1 MVAGDALSVFRGFW
15 DSAAAGA
22 NLPRPPFIFRGQVE
36 NQNLAPAE
44 SHGWQ
49 CHCVAEMTTI
59 ASAARRVPK
68 FLGGRVYFDP
78 SLRRVTKSFNTDPS
92 RNFSSSG
99 GNGSGPGLHP
109 TGLGLSRKISAEVMQ
124 TISAL
129 PEVSAVMPDDK
140 TIPPKLSLAEQ
151 ISSLKRAEEI
161 FQQFG
166 GATGG
171 GGGSNDHLDAVRM
184 MLADRLNLAGKFD
197 ETAVCIESILH
208 VGNEHEA
215 SGVDNKSFELNIALA
230 KAQFHGG
237 SGLISA
243 AERAVDIATEVDDV
257 SIASLRQGVAMNAL
271 ALAKLACT
279 AYADES
285 SMPDQLANEV
295 DECREM
301 LSMATSILN
310 NKPNNGVDAML
321 TQSYTLAEAS
331 SSSNQG
337 IAEMLHNSLRA
348 KAMGYDTIPSAESAL
363 KCWNAGLNRLEQVSA
378 SIPLADV
385 LSSRLR
391 ANIAMA
397 LLGTAMHDGNSS
409 SKIGEED
416 LKIASENA
424 SKSLRLLDGISEQ
437 SSPPSDDAREALRTL
452 SGRSLRLVA
461 DCYARGGSAVTAE
474 GLYQSALDLL
484 NDDKYD
490 THGGPLALIERREVY
505 NSYATLCANWE
516 KRSGDSDNMKEKAQ
530 KLEGQIGGCW
540 QRKPYAYSGLWL
552 FSTTDLNMSL

>member
-1 MVAGDALSVFRGFW
+1 
-15 DSAAAGA
+15 
-22 NLPRPPFIFRGQVE
+22 
-36 NQNLAPAE
+36 
-44 SHGWQ
+44 
-49 CHCVAEMTTI
+49 
-59 ASAARRVPK
+59 
-68 FLGGRVYFDP
+68 
-78 SLRRVTKSFNTDPS
+78 
-92 RNFSSSG
+92 
-99 GNGSGPGLHP
+99 
-109 TGLGLSRKISAEVMQ
+109 
-124 TISAL
+124 
-129 PEVSAVMPDDK
+129 MPDDK
-140 TIPPKLSLAEQ
+140 SIPPKLSLAEQ

-208 VGNEHEA
+208 VSNGHEA
-215 SGVDNKSFELNIALA
+215 SRVDNTSFELNIALA

-257 SIASLRQGVAMNAL
+257 SIAALRQGVAMNAL
-271 ALAKLACT
+271 ALAKLACM
-279 AYADES
+279 ASADES
-285 SMPDQLANEV
+285 STPDQLANEV

-301 LSMATSILN
+301 LSMATSVLN

-321 TQSYTLAEAS
+321 TQSFALAEAS

-337 IAEMLHNSLRA
+337 IADMLYHSLRA
-348 KAMGYDTIPSAESAL
+348 EALGYDTIPSAESAL
-363 KCWNAGLNRLEQVSA
+363 KCWNAGLHRLEQVSA

-397 LLGTAMHDGNSS
+397 LLGTAMHNGNSS

-424 SKSLRLLDGISEQ
+424 SKSLRLLDGI
-437 SSPPSDDAREALRTL
+437 
-452 SGRSLRLVA
+452 
-461 DCYARGGSAVTAE
+461 
-474 GLYQSALDLL
+474 
-484 NDDKYD
+484 
-490 THGGPLALIERREVY
+490 IE
-505 NSYATLCANWE
+505 
-516 KRSGDSDNMKEKAQ
+516 
-530 KLEGQIGGCW
+530 
-540 QRKPYAYSGLWL
+540 
-552 FSTTDLNMSL
+552 

>member
-1 MVAGDALSVFRGFW
+1 MLCPSSGLIRSALWAGCSGTGCVGQNAKAKKAKAPVKRGQ
-15 DSAAAGA
+15 A
-22 NLPRPPFIFRGQVE
+22 NLNPPSIV
-36 NQNLAPAE
+36 
-44 SHGWQ
+44 
-49 CHCVAEMTTI
+49 CVAEMTTI

-68 FLGGRVYFDP
+68 SLGGRVYFDP
-78 SLRRVTKSFNTDPS
+78 SLRRVTKSSNTDPS
-92 RNFSSSG
+92 RNFSGSG
-99 GNGSGPGLHP
+99 CNGSGPGLHP
-109 TGLGLSRKISAEVMQ
+109 TGLGLSRKISPEVMQ

-140 TIPPKLSLAEQ
+140 SIPPKLSLAEQ

-208 VGNEHEA
+208 VSNGHEA
-215 SGVDNKSFELNIALA
+215 SRVDNTSFELNIALA

-257 SIASLRQGVAMNAL
+257 SIAALRQGVAMNAL
-271 ALAKLACT
+271 ALAKLACM

-285 SMPDQLANEV
+285 STPDQLANEV

-301 LSMATSILN
+301 LSMATSVLN

-321 TQSYTLAEAS
+321 TQSFALAEAS

-337 IAEMLHNSLRA
+337 IADMLYHSLRA
-348 KAMGYDTIPSAESAL
+348 EALGYDTIPSAESAL
-363 KCWNAGLNRLEQVSA
+363 KCWNAGLHRLEQVSA

-397 LLGTAMHDGNSS
+397 LLGTAMHNGNSS

-424 SKSLRLLDGISEQ
+424 SKSLRLLDGIIEQ

-484 NDDKYD
+484 NDDKND
-490 THGGPLALIERREVY
+490 THGGPLALLERREVY

-516 KRSGDSDNMKEKAQ
+516 KRSRDSDNMKEKAQ

-540 QRKPYAYSGLWL
+540 QMKPYAYSGLWL
-552 FSTTDLNMSL
+552 FSTTDLNMSW

>member
-1 MVAGDALSVFRGFW
+1 M
-15 DSAAAGA
+15 
-22 NLPRPPFIFRGQVE
+22 
-36 NQNLAPAE
+36 
-44 SHGWQ
+44 
-49 CHCVAEMTTI
+49 
-59 ASAARRVPK
+59 ASAARMVPK
-68 FLGGRVYFDP
+68 SLGVRVHFDP
-78 SLRRVTKSFNTDPS
+78 SSSSRRVTKSFNADTPASS
-92 RNFSSSG
+92 RSFSSSG
-99 GNGSGPGLHP
+99 GNGSGPGLYP
-109 TGLGLSRKISAEVMQ
+109 TGLGLSRNISSEVMQ

-129 PEVSAVMPDDK
+129 PEISAVMPDDK
-140 TIPPKLSLAEQ
+140 STPPKLSLAEQ

-184 MLADRLNLAGKFD
+184 MLADRLILAGKFD
-197 ETAVCIESILH
+197 ESAVCIEAILN
-208 VGNEHEA
+208 VGNDHEA
-215 SGVDNKSFELNIALA
+215 SGVDNKSFELTIALA
-230 KAQFHGG
+230 KAQFYSGG
-237 SGLISA
+237 GFMSA
-243 AERAVDIATEVDDV
+243 AERAVDIAAEVDDV
-257 SIASLRQGVAMNAL
+257 STAALRQGVAMNAL
-271 ALAKLACT
+271 ALAKLACIT
-279 AYADES
+279 YADES
-285 SMPDQLANEV
+285 STPDKLANET

-301 LSMATSILN
+301 LSMATSVLN
-310 NKPNNGVDAML
+310 NKPSNGVDAML
-321 TQSYTLAEAS
+321 TQSFALAEAS

-337 IAEMLHNSLRA
+337 IAEMLHHSLRA

-363 KCWNAGLNRLEQVSA
+363 KCWNTGLNMLEQGSG
-378 SIPLADV
+378 SIPKADV
-385 LSSRLR
+385 IRSRLR
-391 ANIAMA
+391 SNIAMA
-397 LLGTAMHDGNSS
+397 LLGTARHDG
-409 SKIGEED
+409 KIGEED
-416 LKIASENA
+416 LKVASENA
-424 SKSLRLLDGISEQ
+424 SKSLRLLDGIIEQ
-437 SSPPSDDAREALRTL
+437 SSSPSDDAREALRTL

-516 KRSGDSDNMKEKAQ
+516 KRSRDSDNMKEKAQ